1 MSYNEANGV
10 DDGRRVRDKQDGY
23 DGHPG
28 AVERMLSPRQ
38 LDVARLLTEGF
49 TNKEIAAQ
57 LYLSTRTVEMHVAHL
72 FDRLNCRSRTEAA
85 RRLSELGFRV

>member
-1 MSYNEANGV
+1 M
-10 DDGRRVRDKQDGY
+10 DDGRHVRFKQDGSG
-23 DGHPG
+23 GHPG

-38 LDVARLLTEGF
+38 LDVARLVTEGF
-49 TNKEIAAQ
+49 MNKEIAAQ

-85 RRLSELGFRV
+85 RRLSELGLRV